1 MADHPLGSG
10 EGLLADGIA
19 KVEGH
24 LQGGPNLPNV
34 TISMGIKP
42 PMRTLLSSEGDP
54 YYPLTFHET

>member
-24 LQGGPNLPNV
+24 LQGGPNLPN
-34 TISMGIKP
+34 GNH
-42 PMRTLLSSEGDP
+42 
-54 YYPLTFHET
+54 FHGN